1 MLKIKSLKKK
11 KNKIVRGMKSLK
23 EGFPK
28 PSEEILMT
36 KTEIDDLKS

>member
-1 MLKIKSLKKK
+1 
-11 KNKIVRGMKSLK
+11 MKSLK

-36 KTEIDDLKS
+36 KLEIDDLKSQKEQLN